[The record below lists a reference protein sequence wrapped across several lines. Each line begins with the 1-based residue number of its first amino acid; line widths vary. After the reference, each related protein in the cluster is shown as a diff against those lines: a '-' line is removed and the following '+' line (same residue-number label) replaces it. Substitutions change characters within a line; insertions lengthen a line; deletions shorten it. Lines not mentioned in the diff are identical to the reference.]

1 MFSRYQFESR
11 SSVRRLAVGRWSYLW
26 AGLLGPV
33 YVLSNGGGWY
43 VLHALAL
50 SAGLTLAPALTIAAP
65 MSAPSARQR
74 ATMGRLG
81 GRLITAMPRFKI
93 FLAASQYTAR
103 TGRSWA
109 QLL

>member
-33 YVLSNGGGWY
+33 YVLSKGGGWY

-50 SAGLTLAPALTIAAP
+50 SAGLTLALVALVAATSYVAAFQQVVVLCIAVPAVLVFQSVKTVSILKTSYRRRGWRVRMAD
-65 MSAPSARQR
+65 
-74 ATMGRLG
+74 
-81 GRLITAMPRFKI
+81 
-93 FLAASQYTAR
+93 
-103 TGRSWA
+103 
-109 QLL
+109 